1 MGGKTGRAAML
12 IVAMLG
18 ADMALAQQYRENMP
32 EVLRAPPPPPG
43 AAQMGAATAGAFR
56 AAYARRK
63 SPRMVIFWNRQLT
76 DSLSTSYEE
85 WSRFTLVDGRA
96 VDKTYYDDGS
106 VVTGAR
112 VVDAELR
119 SGRAAATA
127 DGARA
132 TGLPE
137 RADWRAAQGFNR
149 ALLAGGARLI
159 DRTLIMRS
167 TALQKGVDRGDT
179 QAVEMSAL
187 MGKADLLVEVLQTP
201 DPGAPSGYTFRVD
214 VKDIR
219 SGTLL
224 ATVVTQGVPPS
235 GGPGRFVAGPNGY
248 ERERPL
254 PPTIDQ
260 VGARVASEIMQAL
273 VANWG

>member
-1 MGGKTGRAAML
+1 MAQKGRWGAVL
-12 IVAMLG
+12 ITVLLG
-18 ADMALAQQYRENMP
+18 AGPLPAQQYRDDMP
-32 EVLRAPPPPPG
+32 EVLKAPPPPPG
-43 AAQMGAATAGAFR
+43 ASQLNAATTSAFR

-96 VDKTYYDDGS
+96 VDKTYYEDGS
-106 VVTGAR
+106 TVAGAR

-119 SGRAAATA
+119 SGRTAATA
-127 DGARA
+127 DGAR
-132 TGLPE
+132 TVGLAE

-149 ALLAGGARLI
+149 TLLAGGARLI

-167 TALQKGVDRGDT
+167 TALQKGVDRGDA
-179 QAVEMSAL
+179 QSVEMSAL
-187 MGKADLLVEVLQTP
+187 TGKADLLVEVLQTP
-201 DPGAPSGYTFRVD
+201 DAGAPSGYTFRVD

-235 GGPGRFVAGPNGY
+235 PGPGRFVAGPSGY
-248 ERERPL
+248 QRERPL

-260 VGARVASEIMQAL
+260 VGARVAAEVMQAL
-273 VANWG
+273 VSNWG